1 MNRLVIDN
9 EDYMLVVWADD
20 PAAFAALPVAEDG
33 PVTRAHR
40 MSDNLRVLR
49 VNLDRYNDVETSLRS
64 HGGFKFVLSRFTSG
78 SAYRSSDPV
87 DQRAGSNV
95 TGI

>member
-9 EDYMLVVWADD
+9 EDYMLVVWAED
-20 PAAFAALPVAEDG
+20 PAAFAALPVSEDG
-33 PVTRAHR
+33 PVTRVHR
-40 MSDNLRVLR
+40 ISENLRILR
-49 VNLDRYNDVETSLRS
+49 VDLDNYNDVESTLRS
-64 HGGFKFVLSRFTSG
+64 HGVFKYVLTRFTSG